1 MLTRQERIIKAYE
14 HLRSI
19 GRIHTKTELANLM
32 HASRPNVSSALHGDD
47 KVLTDRFLARFCAV
61 FDEFNLDW
69 LLTGEGEMLCDTAD
83 ATAMNHSIAISGHNN
98 NASLGDT
105 AVLEERVKAL
115 EALLAEKERLI
126 KVYEKM
132 MDR

>member
-1 MLTRQERIIKAYE
+1 MAIIDRIKEWQNTEGISNYALEKK
-14 HLRSI
+14 L
-19 GRIHTKTELANLM
+19 ELANGYL
-32 HASRPNVSSALHGDD
+32 AKSKNPTSEVIEKIIRVYPNIS
-47 KVLTDRFLARFCAV
+47 T
-61 FDEFNLDW
+61 EW
-69 LLTGEGEMLCDTAD
+69 LIKGEGNMYIDNPE

-132 MDR
+132 MDK